1 MKRARKTERGSK
13 RERERER
20 ERERDA
26 DGKRTRERERICE
39 MFVKFSQS
47 VESE

>member
-47 VESE
+47 VECE